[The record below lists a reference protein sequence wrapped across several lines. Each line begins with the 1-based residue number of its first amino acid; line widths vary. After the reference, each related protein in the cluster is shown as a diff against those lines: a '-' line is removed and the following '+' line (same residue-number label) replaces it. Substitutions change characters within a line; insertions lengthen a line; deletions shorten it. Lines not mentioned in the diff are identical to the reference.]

1 MKDYLFHY
9 SLVSSNGIKSFEKR
23 LKLFQYL
30 KNSIDNNGFI
40 FLQEMS
46 MKDEQKWKDDFKC
59 PLLFSRG
66 KIDSCGV
73 AIDYF
78 RTKDFKVV

>member
-1 MKDYLFHY
+1 
-9 SLVSSNGIKSFEKR
+9 
-23 LKLFQYL
+23 
-30 KNSIDNNGFI
+30 
-40 FLQEMS
+40 MS

-73 AIDYF
+73 ATDYF